1 MANNNGRKPK
11 VQVEEPELT
20 TDDVWSVLDFARSM
34 LNYPSYLTPDLI
46 SSRMKD
52 VTLNPMA
59 ATEDSLNK
67 ALANPKESELQLRE
81 FSQDFELKSMV
92 YKRLIAYMADMLAF
106 DITYTSDA
114 EPKDYDT
121 PKYKKDLKAVE
132 DTLEKF
138 PYKKELG
145 IAVKQMVR
153 NDGYFACIRDVG
165 DNFILQE
172 LPSEYCKITGRWA
185 GGLLFSFNM
194 YWFLLPGVDIN
205 MYPDFFKKKYV
216 EIWGKPNMNKP
227 YVPSLPPELRSS
239 TWIYWVD
246 VPIDVGVC
254 FKYTPE
260 LATRLPY
267 FTPLFSDLILQSLM
281 RNLQKNASMAAASK
295 MIIGQVPML
304 SKDVKATVKDSI
316 AISPDL
322 LGKFMALV
330 KSAINES
337 IRVASA
343 PLEDMKGV
351 SFDSENELYDS
362 YLKTTLASSGVNT
375 NLIFTSDIKPNVLET
390 QLSLNVDEQM
400 MTDLYQQFNI
410 FMNYFI
416 NKFTKTYKF
425 SFTFEGTQFFLNR
438 QQRLESAMTL
448 FNVGIVLPQKIAAAI
463 GMRPSQ
469 LRKHMEEAAA
479 TGFMSMLTPP
489 ALEGQKQ
496 MAEITAKQQK
506 ELADQTAKNQQ
517 ETAEKAA
524 KTQAKLNPKV
534 VPGQANPAKPAGQGT
549 PAKPAGSTS
558 NQNGKTTDTGQPA
571 KEGRPTKDISKISEE
586 TEQTR
591 TEGSNL
597 GRGGQV

>member
-1 MANNNGRKPK
+1 MANNSRRKPK
-11 VQVEEPELT
+11 ATVKEPEIT
-20 TDDVWSVLDFARSM
+20 KEEVWNVLDFASSM

-59 ATEDSLNK
+59 ATEDTLNQ
-67 ALANPKESELQLRE
+67 ALVNPKESEMQLRS

-92 YKRLIAYMADMLAF
+92 YKRLISYMADMLSF

-121 PKYKKDLKAVE
+121 PKYKKDLKTVE
-132 DTLEKF
+132 DVLEKF
-138 PYKKELG
+138 NYKKELG

-153 NDGYFACIRDVG
+153 NDAYFACIRDLG
-165 DNFILQE
+165 NAYILQE
-172 LPSEYCKITGRWA
+172 LPADYCKITGRWE

-205 MYPDFFKKKYV
+205 MYPDFFKRKYN
-216 EIWGKPNMNKP
+216 EIWGKPNSQKR
-227 YVPSLPPELRSS
+227 YIPSLSPELRGS

-246 VPIDVGVC
+246 IPIDVGIC
-254 FKYTPE
+254 FKYSPE

-267 FTPLFSDLILQSLM
+267 FTPLFADLILQALM

-295 MIIGQVPML
+295 MIIGKVPML
-304 SKDVKATVKDSI
+304 NKDVKATVKDSI

-337 IRVASA
+337 IKVASA

-351 SFDSENELYDS
+351 SFDAENEIYNT

-400 MTDLYQQFNI
+400 MTSLYEQFNI
-410 FMNYFI
+410 FMNFFI
-416 NKFTKTYKF
+416 NKFTKTYRF
-425 SFTFEGTQFFLNR
+425 NFTFEGTQFFLNR
-438 QQRLESAMTL
+438 QQRLESIMTL
-448 FNVGIVLPQKIAAAI
+448 FNVGIILPQKIAAAI

-479 TGFMSMLTPP
+479 TGFMDMLTPP
-489 ALEGQKQ
+489 TLVAQKE
-496 MAEITAKQQK
+496 MAEIAGEQQIK
-506 ELADQTAKNQQ
+506 MQEVVAKNQQ
-517 ETAEKAA
+517 KAA
-524 KTQAKLNPKV
+524 AAQAKTKTESTPKV
-534 VPGQANPAKPAGQGT
+534 VPVTIVPKS
-549 PAKPAGSTS
+549 KD
-558 NQNGKTTDTGQPA
+558 GKTTTTGQPA
-571 KEGRPTKDISKISEE
+571 KEGRPTKDITKISEE

-597 GRGGQV
+597 GRGGEV